1 MKLITTICLV
11 LLVTMSGWA
20 QMPVGTPLGS
30 RGGNTVV
37 DGGGAL
43 VVFDFL
49 RSSTGVTVTGLRHSF
64 YAPQTRVTI
73 QSPGTT
79 GNVQTVT
86 YDGEIR
92 VIGTGTGV
100 IYAIATV
107 FTVSGTTV
115 TSTES
120 LIAIKPG
127 QSLPAAL
134 SGFPSLALTSP
145 VEARVGASDYIALVT
160 VTAATSSSGST
171 TRTRTASVVHFNG
184 ASFDVISS
192 GTLP

>member
-1 MKLITTICLV
+1 MKLMTTIGLV
-11 LLVTMSGWA
+11 LLVSMSSWA
-20 QMPVGTPLGS
+20 QMPVGIPLGS
-30 RGGNTVV
+30 RGGNVVV

-43 VVFDFL
+43 VVFDSL

-100 IYAIATV
+100 IYVIATV
-107 FTVSGTTV
+107 FTVSGTTL

-160 VTAATSSSGST
+160 VTASSDST
-171 TRTRTASVVHFNG
+171 TATRTARVVHFNG

>member
-1 MKLITTICLV
+1 
-11 LLVTMSGWA
+11 
-20 QMPVGTPLGS
+20 
-30 RGGNTVV
+30 
-37 DGGGAL
+37 
-43 VVFDFL
+43 
-49 RSSTGVTVTGLRHSF
+49 
-64 YAPQTRVTI
+64 
-73 QSPGTT
+73 
-79 GNVQTVT
+79 VT

-100 IYAIATV
+100 IYALATV
-107 FTVSGTTV
+107 FTVSGTTL

-160 VTAATSSSGST
+160 VTAGSDPT
-171 TRTRTASVVHFNG
+171 TPTRTARVVHFNG